1 MSKTMFWILSW
12 TWGFIMTFIGG
23 LVFITLSLCGY
34 KPQRNQYGWVFEV
47 GKSWGGVG
55 FGPIFVVNKNPG
67 DYLLKHEFGH
77 SIQNCYFGP
86 FMVFI
91 TLASA
96 VRYWYRE
103 YLVQVKGKFYHEL
116 PDYDSIWFEGSA
128 TELGEKYK
136 SITQT

>member
-1 MSKTMFWILSW
+1 
-12 TWGFIMTFIGG
+12 
-23 LVFITLSLCGY
+23 
-34 KPQRNQYGWVFEV
+34 
-47 GKSWGGVG
+47 
-55 FGPIFVVNKNPG
+55 
-67 DYLLKHEFGH
+67 
-77 SIQNCYFGP
+77 
-86 FMVFI
+86 MVFI